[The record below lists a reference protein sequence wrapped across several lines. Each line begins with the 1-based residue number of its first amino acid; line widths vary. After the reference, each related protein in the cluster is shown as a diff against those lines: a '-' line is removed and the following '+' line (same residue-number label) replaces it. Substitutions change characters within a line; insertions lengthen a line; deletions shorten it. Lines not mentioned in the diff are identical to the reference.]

1 MMKIGFIGGGK
12 MAQAMAKG
20 FIAAGLSKAENMIA
34 SCHPADQLSAEDFA
48 SLGAQCIV
56 KNVPVVEKSD
66 IVFVSVK
73 PSVVP
78 IALGDVKPVS
88 NGKLFLSI
96 AMGVTIRQLEMRLAE
111 QARVVRVMP
120 NTPAIIRKG
129 CSVFVRGSKATDKDV
144 KITQTLLRSVG
155 SCEEVPESLM
165 DPITA
170 VSGSGPAYVYLLI
183 EALADGGVKMGLP
196 RDLAYRLAS
205 QTVLGAGGM
214 VRETEIHPAKLK
226 DDVTSPAG
234 STAAGLHH
242 LEQSGFRASVI
253 GAVEAASRRC
263 SEIANESDE

>member
-12 MAQAMAKG
+12 MAQSLAKG

-34 SCHPADQLSAEDFA
+34 SCHPTDHLSAEAFN
-48 SLGAQCIV
+48 SLGAKTVIE
-56 KNVPVVEKSD
+56 NVPVVEKSD
-66 IVFVSVK
+66 VVFISVK
-73 PSVVP
+73 PTVVP
-78 IALGDVKPVS
+78 IALQDVHQVS
-88 NGKLFLSI
+88 DGKLFLSI
-96 AMGVTIRQLEMRLAE
+96 AMGVTIRQLERKLSQ

-129 CSVFVRGSKATDKDV
+129 CSVFVRGTKATDKDAN
-144 KITQTLLRSVG
+144 ITQTLLRSVG

-170 VSGSGPAYVYLLI
+170 VSGSGPAYVYLMI

-214 VRETEIHPAKLK
+214 VRETETHPAKLK

-234 STAAGLHH
+234 STAAGLHF
-242 LEQSGFRASVI
+242 LEQNGFRASVI
-253 GAVEAASRRC
+253 GAVEAATQRC
-263 SEIANESDE
+263 AEIASTSD

>member
-1 MMKIGFIGGGK
+1 

-34 SCHPADQLSAEDFA
+34 SCHPADQLSAEAFA

-96 AMGVTIRQLEMRLAE
+96 AMGVTIRQLEMKLAE
-111 QARVVRVMP
+111 EARVVRVMP

-170 VSGSGPAYVYLLI
+170 VSGSGPAYVYLMI

-234 STAAGLHH
+234 
-242 LEQSGFRASVI
+242 FRASVI